1 MHSNGERSAVS
12 NRPSLLSSAS
22 LAEGSGNRI
31 LGNLE
36 HNSGAKSG
44 VSTFPRRSMVRGRV
58 FGAAI
63 VCVLVAVSWMWFSG
77 GRSQDSSSAPVPALS
92 VNPAVSPA
100 VVAAIPTEVIPPA
113 AAIINDESVVATAVV
128 AKPTVQT
135 SSQPVSGALA
145 AVPASPTAKVVV
157 AKSAKVV
164 VAKSTNAVAAKSAK
178 VVVAKSSKA
187 VVAKSAR
194 VVVPTKSVAVR
205 KKPSE
210 KRIEQAKPIPE
221 PVEVDGD
228 VALLAALLAPL
239 RGQSAIREA
248 ALTKQLEKCRL
259 LDLAQAEQCRAQ
271 ACAGTA
277 KTEKACQL
285 TEITPAVKGVL
296 GL

>member
-1 MHSNGERSAVS
+1 M
-12 NRPSLLSSAS
+12 
-22 LAEGSGNRI
+22 
-31 LGNLE
+31 
-36 HNSGAKSG
+36 
-44 VSTFPRRSMVRGRV
+44 
-58 FGAAI
+58 
-63 VCVLVAVSWMWFSG
+63 
-77 GRSQDSSSAPVPALS
+77 PALS
-92 VNPAVSPA
+92 VNPAVSSP
-100 VVAAIPTEVIPPA
+100 VVVAIPTA
-113 AAIINDESVVATAVV
+113 AAIINDESVVATA
-128 AKPTVQT
+128 
-135 SSQPVSGALA
+135 
-145 AVPASPTAKVVV
+145 
-157 AKSAKVV
+157 
-164 VAKSTNAVAAKSAK
+164 
-178 VVVAKSSKA
+178 
-187 VVAKSAR
+187 
-194 VVVPTKSVAVR
+194 VAVR